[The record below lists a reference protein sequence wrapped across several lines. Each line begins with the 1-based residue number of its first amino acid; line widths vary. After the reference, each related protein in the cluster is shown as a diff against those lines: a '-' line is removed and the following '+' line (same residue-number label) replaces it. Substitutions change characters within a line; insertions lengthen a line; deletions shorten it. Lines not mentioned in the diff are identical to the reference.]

1 MKKEDSL
8 PKKGDKFE
16 MKKMIIAIVCA
27 VVILIAGIFGAKA
40 LLFPGDKNPETD
52 LDTPIVPI
60 TDAQNPNGQEANP
73 DAPAVN
79 IPAVTPVA
87 PTGSDDPLKIYDN
100 GAATF
105 SYDSTKLIF
114 DEIPPSEE
122 NGIPMVSFMPVDAE
136 DVLPR
141 VDAMPLTVSA
151 SGEGAENFYN
161 IDEESWKQLAAA
173 CILEYLSPTSKD
185 AAQISFEN
193 TVVKPESA
201 TSAKMFTNISLSI
214 PADIA
219 VQTGDASMNGSVRLV
234 ANGENAMITMAMSRQ
249 SSSLPESLKDVY
261 MSMELH

>member
-122 NGIPMVSFMPVDAE
+122 NGIPMVSFMPVDA
-136 DVLPR
+136 
-141 VDAMPLTVSA
+141 
-151 SGEGAENFYN
+151 AENFYN

-201 TSAKMFTNISLSI
+201 TSAKMFTNISVSI

>member
-151 SGEGAENFYN
+151 SDLTTSEVDSAT
-161 IDEESWKQLAAA
+161 A
-173 CILEYLSPTSKD
+173 ILEREDRKEIIARVLK
-185 AAQISFEN
+185 
-193 TVVKPESA
+193 K
-201 TSAKMFTNISLSI
+201 L
-214 PADIA
+214 PAD
-219 VQTGDASMNGSVRLV
+219 
-234 ANGENAMITMAMSRQ
+234 
-249 SSSLPESLKDVY
+249 ESLVLNLFYLEECSIADIGQITDLTPSNIKVKLFRGRKHFY
-261 MSMELH
+261 ETLQLMMKNETANVL

>member
-122 NGIPMVSFMPVDAE
+122 NGIPMVSLCLLMP
-136 DVLPR
+136 R
-141 VDAMPLTVSA
+141 T
-151 SGEGAENFYN
+151 FC
-161 IDEESWKQLAAA
+161 LAWTP
-173 CILEYLSPTSKD
+173 C
-185 AAQISFEN
+185 
-193 TVVKPESA
+193 
-201 TSAKMFTNISLSI
+201 
-214 PADIA
+214 
-219 VQTGDASMNGSVRLV
+219 
-234 ANGENAMITMAMSRQ
+234 
-249 SSSLPESLKDVY
+249 
-261 MSMELH
+261 H